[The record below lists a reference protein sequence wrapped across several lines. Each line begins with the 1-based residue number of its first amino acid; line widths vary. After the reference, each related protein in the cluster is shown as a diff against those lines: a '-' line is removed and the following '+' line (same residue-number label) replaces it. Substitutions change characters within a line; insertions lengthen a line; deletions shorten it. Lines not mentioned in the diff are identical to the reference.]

1 MNRCPVS
8 RDQWGQRTKE
18 MQMFAFTLI
27 GALFVA
33 LFLAALVSG
42 EAASTR

>member
-1 MNRCPVS
+1 MV
-8 RDQWGQRTKE
+8 
-18 MQMFAFTLI
+18 AFQLI
-27 GALFVA
+27 GVVFVA